1 MNTTNKSQALAVM
14 AEAFKASNFT
24 AEAFTVGITGTLG
37 EGGTIWTTA
46 QALYPGSVWDAAFS
60 QVTFEDGSAVE
71 YIRHPDSMFSTT
83 YKAVGPLP
91 LDAFQAPQVAQETRS
106 DLELAQYLLEQVK
119 DYWTAQDG
127 RLLVNFQE
135 KGVWRML
142 PGVETLEWEKRETL
156 VLMPVAGLLVQ
167 YATIEQAYQWLQCSL
182 TNSYCLECL
191 GISPNHPDAAKLIES
206 LEARFRE
213 LLKLG
218 NE

>member
-1 MNTTNKSQALAVM
+1 MITKNQSQALAVM

-24 AEAFTVGITGTLG
+24 AEAFAVGIVGTIG

-46 QALYPGSVWDAAFS
+46 QALYPGSYYSAAFA
-60 QVTFEDGSAVE
+60 QVSLPDGSAIE
-71 YIRHPDSMFSTT
+71 FIRDPVSLFSTT
-83 YKAVGPLP
+83 YKAVGPLSQ
-91 LDAFQAPQVAQETRS
+91 DALQGSQVPQETRS
-106 DLELAQYLLEQVK
+106 DLELAHYLLSEFK

-142 PGVETLEWEKRETL
+142 PGVESLEWDKREAL
-156 VLMPVAGLLVQ
+156 VLMPVAGLLIQ
-167 YATIEQAYQWLQCSL
+167 YATIEQAYKWFTCSL

-191 GISPNHPDAAKLIES
+191 GISPNHPDAAKLIEA
-206 LEARFRE
+206 LETRFTE

-218 NE
+218 DE